1 MDPTH
6 IFIALVAGIAL
17 GLIHFGGL
25 WWTVRQVPTARRPGT
40 LLLVSFVIRTA
51 VMLAGTF
58 WVMDGRWERLAAC
71 MVGFLVARVILT
83 RRWGPEYQGSN

>member
-1 MDPTH
+1 
-6 IFIALVAGIAL
+6 
-17 GLIHFGGL
+17 
-25 WWTVRQVPTARRPGT
+25 

-51 VMLAGTF
+51 VTLAGTF